1 VRVCCVRL
9 CLSSAET
16 LFSPLPLRPSHK
28 LVIASGA
35 SGSCVQELAL
45 VELVA
50 SAFTFSL
57 EQLNSIMRVIDD
69 SMTRVRVL
77 PTQPSR
83 ATRRCRRLRCSSI
96 MHYRYTRDCSQAL
109 VLLFGRVAAGNFWE
123 IFHTTTDS
131 WAALESPGLTKHQAV
146 RRFRL
151 RLNGPL
157 SSPSAP
163 SCLLNASADRILS
176 YLDATVSGGM
186 LPM

>member
-1 VRVCCVRL
+1 
-9 CLSSAET
+9 
-16 LFSPLPLRPSHK
+16 
-28 LVIASGA
+28 
-35 SGSCVQELAL
+35 
-45 VELVA
+45 
-50 SAFTFSL
+50 
-57 EQLNSIMRVIDD
+57 
-69 SMTRVRVL
+69 
-77 PTQPSR
+77 
-83 ATRRCRRLRCSSI
+83 

-157 SSPSAP
+157 PSPSAP

-176 YLDATVSGGM
+176 HLDATVSGGM
-186 LPM
+186 LPMRARLHWPQRPNLQKVLLQELGGLSVFDTDNPTGHYRSAPAQLNPA